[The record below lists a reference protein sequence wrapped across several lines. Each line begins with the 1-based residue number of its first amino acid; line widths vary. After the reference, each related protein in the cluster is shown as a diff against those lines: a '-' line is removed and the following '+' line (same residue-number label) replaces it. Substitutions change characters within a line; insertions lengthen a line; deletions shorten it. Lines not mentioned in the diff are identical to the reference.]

1 MRDDQALGLRRLF
14 ARRRARMLGVIGEEG
29 TAVTLELAAA
39 FARSAQRVLLL
50 DRTCGDAARALGLRA
65 RWELR
70 HALSGDKAWRDIA
83 LDGPA
88 GIVVLPASRGL
99 DEVSSG
105 GAAACERLVT
115 ALDDALGPFDLM
127 LVNGAPL
134 PLSEAGVLL
143 ALAPT
148 SAALTQA
155 YVGLKQLARAA
166 HPKRCDVAI
175 HRARSEAAALD
186 AFDSVA
192 LTAGRFLG
200 MTLALAGTMPG
211 GPQSFD
217 EAPDTPRGH
226 AVARIA
232 QRLCA
237 DPPAPRKAVN
247 H

>member
-1 MRDDQALGLRRLF
+1 MREDQALGLRRLF

-29 TAVTLELAAA
+29 TQVTLELAAA
-39 FARSAQRVLLL
+39 FARASQRVLLL
-50 DRTCGDAARALGLRA
+50 DRTCGEAACALGLRA

-70 HALSGDKAWRDIA
+70 HAVVGDKPVRAVA

-88 GIVVLPASRGL
+88 GLVVLPAARGL
-99 DEVSSG
+99 EEV
-105 GAAACERLVT
+105 GAAGAASCETLCS

-134 PLSEAGVLL
+134 PLPEAGVLL

-148 SAALTQA
+148 SSALTQA
-155 YVGLKQLARAA
+155 YAALKKIARQG

-211 GPQSFD
+211 APQRFD
-217 EAPDTPRGH
+217 DASDTPR
-226 AVARIA
+226 ARAIARIA

-237 DPPAPRKAVN
+237 DPPSPRKAVN

>member
-14 ARRRARMLGVIGEEG
+14 ARRGARMLGVMGEEG

-39 FARSAQRVLLL
+39 FARASHRVLIL
-50 DRTCGDAARALGLRA
+50 DRSCGEIAQGLGLRA
-65 RWELR
+65 RYELR
-70 HALSGDKAWRDIA
+70 HALCGDKPLRELA
-83 LDGPA
+83 LAAPLDL
-88 GIVVLPASRGL
+88 VVLPATRGF
-99 DEVSSG
+99 DEVASG
-105 GAAACERLVT
+105 GTGACERLC
-115 ALDDALGPFDLM
+115 ALVDDTLGPFDLL

-134 PLSEAGVLL
+134 PLPEAGVLL

-148 SAALTQA
+148 SSALTQA
-155 YVGLKQLARAA
+155 YVELKKLARQA

-175 HRARSEAAALD
+175 QRARSEAAALD

-211 GPQSFD
+211 APQRFD
-217 EAPDTPRGH
+217 ADGSTPRAR
-226 AVARIA
+226 AVGRIA
-232 QRLCA
+232 ERLVA
-237 DPPAPRKAVN
+237 EPPLPRKAVN

>member
-1 MRDDQALGLRRLF
+1 MREDQALGLRRLF

-39 FARSAQRVLLL
+39 FARASQRVLIL
-50 DRTCGDAARALGLRA
+50 DRTCGEIARGLGLRA
-65 RWELR
+65 RYELR
-70 HALSGDKAWRDIA
+70 HALTGDKPLRDLA
-83 LDGPA
+83 LEVPQH
-88 GIVVLPASRGL
+88 VVLLPATRGL
-99 DEVSSG
+99 DDVASG
-105 GAAACERLVT
+105 GAAACERLC
-115 ALDDALGPFDLM
+115 ALVDDTLGPFDLL

-134 PLSEAGVLL
+134 PLPEAGVLL

-148 SAALTQA
+148 TTALTQA
-155 YVGLKQLARAA
+155 YIELKKLARQAQ
-166 HPKRCDVAI
+166 PKRCDVAI

-211 GPQSFD
+211 EPQRFD
-217 EAPDTPRGH
+217 GDGRTPRAC
-226 AVARIA
+226 AVGRIA
-232 QRLCA
+232 ERLVA
-237 DPPAPRKAVN
+237 EPPLPRKAVN

>member
-14 ARRRARMLGVIGEEG
+14 ARRKARMLGVVGEEG

-39 FARSAQRVLLL
+39 FARVSLRVLLL
-50 DRTCGDAARALGLRA
+50 DRTAGEAARGFGLRA
-65 RWELR
+65 RFELR
-70 HALSGDKAWRDIA
+70 HAMCGDRPVSAIA

-88 GIVVLPASRGL
+88 GIVVLPATRGL
-99 DEVSSG
+99 DEVAQG
-105 GAAACERLVT
+105 GAVSSERLCT
-115 ALDDALGPFDLM
+115 ALDDALGPFDLL

-134 PLSEAGVLL
+134 PLPEAGVLL

-148 SAALTQA
+148 TSALTHA
-155 YVGLKQLARAA
+155 YTALKKLARQAQ
-166 HPKRCDVAI
+166 PKRCDVAI
-175 HRARSEAAALD
+175 QRARSEAAALD

-211 GPQSFD
+211 APQRFD
-217 EAPDTPRGH
+217 ESSDTPRAR

-237 DPPAPRKAVN
+237 DPPTQRKAVN

>member
-14 ARRRARMLGVIGEEG
+14 ARRRARMLGVIGEEA

-39 FARSAQRVLLL
+39 FTRSKLRVLLL
-50 DRTCGDAARALGLRA
+50 DRTCGDAALGLRLRA

-70 HALSGDKAWRDIA
+70 HALCGDKTLRDVA
-83 LDGPA
+83 LQGPA
-88 GIVVLPASRGL
+88 GITVIPAARGL
-99 DEVSSG
+99 DEVSAA
-105 GAAACERLVT
+105 GASACENLV
-115 ALDDALGPFDLM
+115 AAVDDALGPFDLM

-134 PLSEAGVLL
+134 PLPEAGVLL

-148 SAALTQA
+148 STALTHA
-155 YVGLKQLARAA
+155 YAGLKQLARQAQ
-166 HPKRCDVAI
+166 PRRCDVAI
-175 HRARSEAAALD
+175 HRTRSEAAALD

-211 GPQSFD
+211 APQRFD
-217 EAPDTPRGH
+217 DSQDTPRAH

-232 QRLCA
+232 ERLCA
-237 DPPAPRKAVN
+237 DAPSQRMAVN

>member
-14 ARRRARMLGVIGEEG
+14 GRRRARMLGVIGEEA

-39 FARSAQRVLLL
+39 FVRARQRVLLL
-50 DRTCGDAARALGLRA
+50 DRSCGEAARALGLRA
-65 RWELR
+65 RYELR
-70 HALSGDKAWRDIA
+70 HALCGDRALRDIV

-88 GIVVLPASRGL
+88 GVTLLPATRGL
-99 DEVSSG
+99 DDAGAE
-105 GAAACERLVT
+105 GAAACERLVG
-115 ALDDALGPFDLM
+115 ALDDELGPFDL
-127 LVNGAPL
+127 LLINGAPL
-134 PLSEAGVLL
+134 PLAEAGVLL

-148 SAALTQA
+148 SSALTHA
-155 YVGLKQLARAA
+155 YAGLKQLARQAQ
-166 HPKRCDVAI
+166 PKRCDVAI

-211 GPQSFD
+211 APQRFD
-217 EAPDTPRGH
+217 DPADTPRGC
-226 AVARIA
+226 AIARIA

-237 DPPAPRKAVN
+237 DPPASRKAVN

>member
-14 ARRRARMLGVIGEEG
+14 ARRRARMLGVIGEEA

-39 FARSAQRVLLL
+39 FTHNRQRVLLL
-50 DRTCGDAARALGLRA
+50 DRSAGDVARGLGLRA

-70 HALSGDKAWRDIA
+70 HAVRGDKLLCDIV
-83 LDGPA
+83 LEGPS
-88 GIVVLPASRGL
+88 GITLLPATRGL
-99 DEVSSG
+99 DDMTASG
-105 GAAACERLVT
+105 PSACEALVT
-115 ALDDALGPFDLM
+115 ALDDALGPFDLL

-134 PLSEAGVLL
+134 PLAEAGVLL

-148 SAALTQA
+148 SSALTHA
-155 YVGLKQLARAA
+155 YTGLKQLARQAQ
-166 HPKRCDVAI
+166 PKRCDVAI
-175 HRARSEAAALD
+175 HRAGSEAAALD

-192 LTAGRFLG
+192 LTAGRFLC

-211 GPQSFD
+211 APQRFD
-217 EAPDTPRGH
+217 DPADTPRAH
-226 AVARIA
+226 AIARIA

-237 DPPAPRKAVN
+237 DPPASRKAVN

>member
-1 MRDDQALGLRRLF
+1 MREDQALGLRRLF
-14 ARRRARMLGVIGEEG
+14 ARRRARMLGVIGEEATG
-29 TAVTLELAAA
+29 VTLELAAA
-39 FARSAQRVLLL
+39 FARNRQRVLLL
-50 DRTCGDAARALGLRA
+50 DRTAGEAARGLGLRA

-70 HALSGDKAWRDIA
+70 HAIRGDKLLRSIT
-83 LDGPA
+83 LEGPA
-88 GIVVLPASRGL
+88 GVTVLPATRGL
-99 DEVSSG
+99 DDISTHG
-105 GAAACERLVT
+105 PQGCEAFVA

-127 LVNGAPL
+127 LINGAPL

-148 SAALTQA
+148 STALTHA
-155 YVGLKQLARAA
+155 YAGLKQLARQAQ
-166 HPKRCDVAI
+166 PRRCDVAI
-175 HRARSEAAALD
+175 QRARSEDAALD

-211 GPQSFD
+211 GPQRFD
-217 EAPDTPRGH
+217 EPADTPRGR
-226 AVARIA
+226 AIARIA

-237 DPPAPRKAVN
+237 DPPSPRKAVN